1 MPTLKAQ
8 VRTVFGKRTK
18 TLRKEGKVP
27 AVIYG
32 HGVQTLPL
40 EVSAREFEQV
50 YKEAGE
56 NTLLTLEITKDGKA
70 EPRNVIIHE
79 VVHDPLKDHVLHVD
93 FYQVRMDEKVATS
106 VPVVFEGEA
115 PAVKALGGVLVKPL
129 HELEIEALPKDLPHE
144 ILVDISKLETFE
156 DRIRV
161 KDLAVPAGVSV
172 KHDPEETLALVEP
185 PRTEAEL
192 KALEEEVVEA
202 VGEVKVEA
210 EEKKEAK
217 AEEAAPA
224 EEAKPAE
231 KE

>member
-93 FYQVRMDEKVATS
+93 FYQVRSAGRQS
-106 VPVVFEGEA
+106 LGRGAGEA
-115 PAVKALGGVLVKPL
+115 VARTRNRGAAQG
-129 HELEIEALPKDLPHE
+129 
-144 ILVDISKLETFE
+144 S
-156 DRIRV
+156 
-161 KDLAVPAGVSV
+161 S
-172 KHDPEETLALVEP
+172 
-185 PRTEAEL
+185 PRDSC
-192 KALEEEVVEA
+192 
-202 VGEVKVEA
+202 
-210 EEKKEAK
+210 
-217 AEEAAPA
+217 
-224 EEAKPAE
+224 
-231 KE
+231 